1 MPSRRGVL
9 TLTVALFSQV
19 WVPGQAI
26 AQGAGTPEEPKPSTT
41 LPETPPVAP
50 APPTSASPVP
60 AETPPS
66 ATTPTSAEALPAAA
80 APSQAEAPPAA
91 ALPAPAR
98 PPAEAGPAPVRS
110 PEETVT
116 ARPDRGPE
124 KFGEEEEIVV
134 TGSRIHRKDL
144 TTPAPVTVI
153 TREQVQ
159 ASGKVTL
166 GDFLQSLP
174 EQGNALNT
182 SVNNG
187 GDGSSRISLR
197 GLGDQRTLVLVNGR
211 RMVGNA
217 FSSGVQDPSVDL
229 NAIPISAVER
239 IEVLKDGASA
249 VYGSDAIAGVVNIIT
264 RRKFDGAEA
273 SAMAGTSSHGDGTTY
288 DLSATIGTSG
298 ESGSLMFSAGYLTQ
312 DPVFAGKRS
321 WSARQLRYSF
331 NKGANGDTIGEQA
344 FGSSITPNGHFL
356 LPATADGGPLPGGT
370 AAYNSAFAAGGNVTF
385 DPTTGAFVPFQ
396 NGIGPGQ
403 HSYNIQP
410 YNYLTTPA
418 QRLTMFSAGDHNL
431 GEVARVYY
439 EASLVSRRSSI
450 YQAPEPLLL
459 SNEGL
464 TVSASNAYNPF
475 GVDFNPTNDSSHP
488 DVWRR
493 MVEMGPRKSS
503 TTVNT
508 YRIVV
513 GLDGT
518 LPEAA
523 GPLKGWFWDTSL
535 VYGRSDLSEVIGG
548 NMNINRLRKALG
560 PSFTDP
566 VTGKPM
572 CGTDAAHVEA
582 GCVPL
587 NLFGGAGSIT
597 SDQVSYIRTQLSN
610 TSFNEQIQ
618 GLVNVSGALFR
629 LYADRPVGLALGY
642 ELRRNRGQF
651 APDAL
656 VAMGEVTGNKGQGTY
671 GAYTANEGYAE
682 LSIPI
687 VNHVP
692 LAETLEATAAARVF
706 HYSSFGSDWTYK
718 VGLRESPVPDI
729 TLRGTYSTAY
739 RAPSI
744 IDLYAGLG
752 DSFLFL
758 TDPCAAATLNGE
770 PPPASC
776 TGAAANN
783 AQDPYR
789 QIRSTAGGNPKLNS
803 ETAKIYTAGI
813 VVEPRW
819 VPNLTFTLD
828 YYNIDV
834 EQAIST
840 YGAQFIIDQCYTQ
853 GNAQLCNLI
862 TRGVNGQI
870 SNVVDVN
877 RNVGFTRTDGVDLAA
892 RYALPTTFGRFGFNL
907 DGTWLHKYDI
917 GQPDGTVIH
926 AKGTFDGAGAT
937 GQGGVYP
944 SFKFNAAF
952 TYALANLGAGV
963 STRFIGSY
971 KECADSSGILSSS
984 GSYCY
989 LPGHG
994 ERDVGA
1000 YATFD
1005 LFFSYALR
1013 SRLGRTVIGT
1023 GVQNVFDKAPQRV
1036 YGGSTAA
1043 SDPTAYDFMGRF
1055 LYLRLTQSL

>member
-1 MPSRRGVL
+1 MPSRRAVL

-19 WVPGQAI
+19 CGPALAI
-26 AQGAGTPEEPKPSTT
+26 AQDAG
-41 LPETPPVAP
+41 
-50 APPTSASPVP
+50 
-60 AETPPS
+60 
-66 ATTPTSAEALPAAA
+66 
-80 APSQAEAPPAA
+80 
-91 ALPAPAR
+91 
-98 PPAEAGPAPVRS
+98 S

-116 ARPDRGPE
+116 AQPTEPQ
-124 KFGEEEEIVV
+124 KFGEKIVV
-134 TGSRIHRKDL
+134 TGSRIRRKDL
-144 TTPAPVTVI
+144 TSAAPVTVI

-174 EQGNALNT
+174 EQGNAINT

-187 GDGSSRISLR
+187 GDGSSHISLR

-217 FSSGVQDPSVDL
+217 FSSMVQDPSVDL
-229 NAIPISAVER
+229 NAIPTSAIER
-239 IEVLKDGASA
+239 IEVLKDGASS
-249 VYGSDAIAGVVNIIT
+249 VYGSDAMAGVVNIIT

-273 SAMAGTSSHGDGTTY
+273 SALAGSSSHADGATY
-288 DLSATIGTSG
+288 DLSVTLGTSG
-298 ESGSLMFSAGYLTQ
+298 DNGSLMFSAGYFTQ
-312 DPVFAGKRS
+312 DHVFADKRS
-321 WSARQLRYSF
+321 WSARKLRYSF
-331 NKGANGDTIGEQA
+331 KKDADGNTIGEQA
-344 FGSSITPNGHFL
+344 FGSSITPNGRFF
-356 LPATADGGPLPGGT
+356 LPATADGDPLPGGN
-370 AAYNSAFAAGGNVTF
+370 AAYASAFAAGGDATY
-385 DPTTGAFVPFQ
+385 DPATGSFVPFQ
-396 NGIGPGQ
+396 DGIGPGQ
-403 HSYNIQP
+403 HSYNFQP

-418 QRLTMFSAGDHNL
+418 QRLTMYSTGDHNL

-450 YQAPEPLLL
+450 YQAPDPLLL

-475 GVDFNPTNDSSHP
+475 GVAFDPTNDPSGP
-488 DVWRR
+488 DVLRR
-493 MVEMGPRKSS
+493 MVEVGPRKSS

-508 YRIVV
+508 YRVLL

-523 GPLKGWFWDTSL
+523 GPLRGWFWDTSL

-548 NMNINRLRKALG
+548 NMNVNRLRKALG

-566 VTGKPM
+566 ATGKPM
-572 CGTDAAHVEA
+572 CGTDAAHVES

-597 SDQVSYIRTQLSN
+597 SDQVSYIRTELSN
-610 TSFNEQIQ
+610 ASFNEQIQ
-618 GLVNVSGALFR
+618 GLVSVSGELFR

-642 ELRRNRGQF
+642 ELRRNRGQY

-656 VAMGEVTGNKGQGTY
+656 VAMGEVTGNKGAGTY

-718 VGLRESPVPDI
+718 VGLRESPVRDI

-744 IDLYAGLG
+744 IDLYSGLG
-752 DSFLFL
+752 DTFLFL
-758 TDPCAAATLNGE
+758 ADPCAAAVLDGE
-770 PPPASC
+770 PPPGNCS
-776 TGAAANN
+776 GSAANN
-783 AQDPYR
+783 AQDPNR
-789 QIRSTAGGNPKLNS
+789 QIRATIGGNPRLTS
-803 ETAKIYTAGI
+803 ETAKIYTAGV

-819 VPNLTFTLD
+819 VRNLTFTVD

-840 YGAQFIIDQCYTQ
+840 YGAQFIIDQCYTHD
-853 GNAQLCNLI
+853 NAQLCNLI

-870 SNVVDVN
+870 SDVVDVN
-877 RNVGFTRTDGVDLAA
+877 QNLGFIKTDGVDLAA
-892 RYALPTTFGRFGFNL
+892 RYALPAPLGRFGFNL
-907 DGTWLHKYDI
+907 DGTWLHKFDI
-917 GQPDGTVIH
+917 GQPDGTVIR
-926 AKGTFDGAGAT
+926 AKGTYDGAGAG

-944 SFKFNAAF
+944 AFKFNAAL
-952 TYALANLGAGV
+952 TYALDDVGAGV
-963 STRFIGSY
+963 STRYIGSY
-971 KECADSSGILSSS
+971 KECADSSGVLNGS

-989 LPGHG
+989 LGDHVG

-1005 LFFSYALR
+1005 LFLSYALR
-1013 SRLGRTVIGT
+1013 SRLGRTVIST
-1023 GVQNVFDKAPQRV
+1023 GMQNVFDKAPQKV
-1036 YGGSTAA
+1036 YGGFTAA

-1055 LYLRLTQSL
+1055 LYLRVTQSL

>member
-1 MPSRRGVL
+1 MPSSRAILR
-9 TLTVALFSQV
+9 LTVALSSQV
-19 WVPGQAI
+19 FVPALAI
-26 AQGAGTPEEPKPSTT
+26 AQGTG
-41 LPETPPVAP
+41 
-50 APPTSASPVP
+50 
-60 AETPPS
+60 
-66 ATTPTSAEALPAAA
+66 
-80 APSQAEAPPAA
+80 
-91 ALPAPAR
+91 
-98 PPAEAGPAPVRS
+98 S

-116 ARPDRGPE
+116 AQPTEPRE
-124 KFGEEEEIVV
+124 FGEEIVV
-134 TGSRIHRKDL
+134 TGSRVRRKDL
-144 TTPAPVTVI
+144 TTAAPVTVF
-153 TREQVQ
+153 TREQVL

-166 GDFLQSLP
+166 GDFLQSMP
-174 EQGNALNT
+174 EQGNAINT
-182 SVNNG
+182 SVVNG
-187 GDGSSRISLR
+187 SDGSSHISLR

-217 FSSGVQDPSVDL
+217 FSSMVQDPSVDL
-229 NAIPISAVER
+229 NAIPTSAIER
-239 IEVLKDGASA
+239 IEVLKDGASS
-249 VYGSDAIAGVVNIIT
+249 VYGSDAMAGVVNIIT

-273 SAMAGTSSHGDGTTY
+273 SALAGSSIHGDGTTY

-298 ESGSLMFSAGYLTQ
+298 ESGSLMFSLGYFTQ
-312 DPVFAGKRS
+312 DHVFADKRS
-321 WSARQLRYSF
+321 WSARKLRYSF
-331 NKGANGDTIGEQA
+331 EKDADGNTIGEQA
-344 FGSSITPNGHFL
+344 FGSSITPNGRFF
-356 LPATADGGPLPGGT
+356 LPATADGDPLPGGN
-370 AAYNSAFAAGGNVTF
+370 AAYASAFAAGGDVTY
-385 DPTTGAFVPFQ
+385 DPATGSFVPFQ
-396 NGIGPGQ
+396 DGIGPGQ
-403 HSYNIQP
+403 HSYNFQP

-418 QRLTMFSAGDHNL
+418 QRLTMYSAGDHRL
-431 GEVARVYY
+431 GEVARAYY

-450 YQAPEPLLL
+450 YQAPEPLAL

-475 GVDFNPTNDSSHP
+475 GVAFDPTNDPSGP
-488 DVWRR
+488 DVLRR
-493 MVEMGPRKSS
+493 MVEVGPRRAS

-508 YRIVV
+508 YRVV
-513 GLDGT
+513 LGLDGT

-523 GPLKGWFWDTSL
+523 GPLRGWFWDTSL

-548 NMNINRLRKALG
+548 NMNVNRLRKALG

-597 SDQVSYIRTQLSN
+597 SDQVSYIRTELSN
-610 TSFNEQIQ
+610 ASFNEQIQ
-618 GLVNVSGALFR
+618 GLVNVSGELFR

-642 ELRRNRGQF
+642 ELRRNRGQY

-656 VAMGEVTGNKGQGTY
+656 VAMGEVTGIKGAGTY

-682 LSIPI
+682 LSVPI
-687 VNHVP
+687 VNHLP

-718 VGLRESPVPDI
+718 VGLRQSPVRDI

-744 IDLYAGLG
+744 IDLYGGLG
-752 DSFLFL
+752 DTFLFL
-758 TDPCAAATLNGE
+758 ADPCAAAVLDGE

-776 TGAAANN
+776 SGAAANN
-783 AQDPYR
+783 AQDPNR
-789 QIRSTAGGNPKLNS
+789 QIRATIGGNPKLTS
-803 ETAKIYTAGI
+803 ETAKIYTAGV

-819 VPNLTFTLD
+819 VRNFSLTVD

-840 YGAQFIIDQCYTQ
+840 YGAQFIIDQCHTHDS
-853 GNAQLCNLI
+853 AQLCNLI

-870 SNVVDVN
+870 SDVVDVN
-877 RNVGFTRTDGVDLAA
+877 QNLGFIKTDGVDLAA
-892 RYALPTTFGRFGFNL
+892 RYALPTPLGRFGFNL
-907 DGTWLHKYDI
+907 DGTWLHKFDI
-917 GQPDGTVIH
+917 GQPDGTVIR
-926 AKGTFDGAGAT
+926 AKGTYDGGAG

-944 SFKFNAAF
+944 AFKFNAAL
-952 TYALANLGAGV
+952 TYALYDVGASV
-963 STRFIGSY
+963 STRYIGSY
-971 KECADSSGILSSS
+971 KECADSSGVLNGS

-989 LPGHG
+989 LGDHVG

-1000 YATFD
+1000 YTTFD
-1005 LFFSYALR
+1005 LFLSYALR

-1023 GVQNVFDKAPQRV
+1023 GVQNVFDKAPQKV
-1036 YGGSTAA
+1036 YGGFTAA

-1055 LYLRLTQSL
+1055 LYLRVTQTL

>member
-1 MPSRRGVL
+1 MPSRREVL

-19 WVPGQAI
+19 FVPALAI
-26 AQGAGTPEEPKPSTT
+26 AQGTG
-41 LPETPPVAP
+41 
-50 APPTSASPVP
+50 
-60 AETPPS
+60 
-66 ATTPTSAEALPAAA
+66 
-80 APSQAEAPPAA
+80 
-91 ALPAPAR
+91 
-98 PPAEAGPAPVRS
+98 G

-116 ARPDRGPE
+116 AQPTEAPQE
-124 KFGEEEEIVV
+124 FGEEIVV
-134 TGSRIHRKDL
+134 TGSRIRRKDL
-144 TTPAPVTVI
+144 TSAAPVTVF

-174 EQGNALNT
+174 EQGNAINT
-182 SVNNG
+182 SVVNG

-217 FSSGVQDPSVDL
+217 FSSMVQDPSADL
-229 NAIPISAVER
+229 NAIPTSAIER

-264 RRKFDGAEA
+264 RRKFDGAEV
-273 SAMAGTSSHGDGTTY
+273 SALAGRSLHGDGTTY
-288 DLSATIGTSG
+288 DLAATIGTSG
-298 ESGSLMFSAGYLTQ
+298 ESGSLMFSLGYFTQ
-312 DPVFAGKRS
+312 DHVLADKRS
-321 WSARQLRYSF
+321 WSARPLNYSF
-331 NKGANGDTIGEQA
+331 NKDADGNTIGEQS
-344 FGSSITPNGHFL
+344 FGSGITPDGHFF
-356 LPATADGGPLPGGT
+356 LPATADGNPLPGGN
-370 AAYNSAFAAGGNVTF
+370 AAYNSAFAAGGNVTY
-385 DPTTGAFVPFQ
+385 DPVTGTFVPFQ
-396 NGIGPGQ
+396 DGIGPGQ
-403 HSYNIQP
+403 HSYNFQP
-410 YNYLTTPA
+410 YSYLTTPA
-418 QRLTMFSAGDHNL
+418 QRLTMYSAGDHKL

-450 YQAPEPLLL
+450 YQAPEPLAL

-475 GVDFNPTNDSSHP
+475 GVAFDPTNDPSGP
-488 DVWRR
+488 DVLRR
-493 MVEMGPRKSS
+493 MVEVGPRKNS

-508 YRIVV
+508 YRIVL

-523 GPLKGWFWDTSL
+523 GPLSGWFWDTSI
-535 VYGRSDLSEVIGG
+535 VYGRSDLSEVVDGS
-548 NMNINRLRKALG
+548 MNVNRLRKALG

-566 VTGKPM
+566 VTGKPL

-597 SDQVSYIRTQLSN
+597 SDQANYIRTGLTNS
-610 TSFNEQIQ
+610 SFNEQIQ
-618 GLVNVSGALFR
+618 GLVSVSGELFR

-642 ELRRNRGQF
+642 ELRRNRGQYT
-651 APDAL
+651 PDAL
-656 VAMGEVTGNKGQGTY
+656 IAMGEVTGNKGAGTY

-692 LAETLEATAAARVF
+692 FAETLEATAAARVF
-706 HYSSFGSDWTYK
+706 YYSSFGSDWTYK
-718 VGLRESPVPDI
+718 VGLRESPVRDI

-744 IDLYAGLG
+744 IDLYSGLN
-752 DSFLFL
+752 DHFLFL
-758 TDPCAAATLNGE
+758 ADPCAAAVLDGK
-770 PPPASC
+770 PLPATC

-783 AQDPYR
+783 AQDPNK
-789 QIRSTAGGNPKLNS
+789 QIRATIGGNPRLTS

-819 VPNLTFTLD
+819 VQNLTLTLD
-828 YYNIDV
+828 YYNIEV

-840 YGAQFIIDQCYTQ
+840 YGAQFILDQCYLQ
-853 GNAQLCNLI
+853 GNAQLCNLV

-870 SNVVDVN
+870 GNVVDVN
-877 RNVGFTRTDGVDLAA
+877 KNVGFFNTDGVDLAA
-892 RYALPTTFGRFGFNL
+892 RYALPTPFGRFGFNL

-926 AKGTFDGAGAT
+926 AKGTYDGAGAQ

-944 SFKFNAAF
+944 AFKFNAAL
-952 TYALANLGAGV
+952 TYALDNVGAGI
-963 STRFIGSY
+963 STRYIGTY
-971 KECADSSGILSSS
+971 KECANSSGVLHGS

-989 LPGHG
+989 AQDHVG

-1000 YATFD
+1000 YVTFD
-1005 LFFSYALR
+1005 LFLSYALR
-1013 SRLGRTVIGT
+1013 SNLGRTVIGA

-1036 YGGSTAA
+1036 YGGFTAA

-1055 LYLRLTQSL
+1055 LYLRLAQSL

>member
-19 WVPGQAI
+19 WAPGLAI
-26 AQGAGTPEEPKPSTT
+26 AQGTLTPGEPKPSTT
-41 LPETPPVAP
+41 LPAP
-50 APPTSASPVP
+50 AMTAPPTSSTAAPAAPPLSAAPAP
-60 AETPPS
+60 AEAPP
-66 ATTPTSAEALPAAA
+66 AVA
-80 APSQAEAPPAA
+80 APAQAEAPPAA
-91 ALPAPAR
+91 AVPAPAP
-98 PPAEAGPAPVRS
+98 PPAEAEPAPVKGPRS
-110 PEETVT
+110 PEEAVI
-116 ARPDRGPE
+116 AQPAKGPE
-124 KFGEEEEIVV
+124 KFGEEIVV
-134 TGSRIHRKDL
+134 TGSRINRKDL

-159 ASGKVTL
+159 ASGKVSL

-174 EQGNALNT
+174 EQGNAINT

-187 GDGSSRISLR
+187 GDGSSHISLR

-217 FSSGVQDPSVDL
+217 FSSMVQDPSVDL

-239 IEVLKDGASA
+239 IEVLKGGGSP

-273 SAMAGTSSHGDGTTY
+273 SALAGTSSHGDGTTY

-298 ESGSLMFSAGYLTQ
+298 ESGSLMFSAGYFTQ
-312 DPVFAGKRS
+312 DPVFADKRS
-321 WSARQLRYSF
+321 WSARQLRYDF
-331 NKGANGDTIGEQA
+331 TKDANGNTIGEQA
-344 FGSSITPNGHFL
+344 FGSSFTPNGHFF
-356 LPATADGGPLPGGT
+356 LPGT
-370 AAYNSAFAAGGNVTF
+370 AVEDPGVTF

-396 NGIGPGQ
+396 DGIGPGQ

-410 YNYLTTPA
+410 YNYLITPA
-418 QRLTMFSAGDHNL
+418 QRFTMYSAGDHKL

-450 YQAPEPLLL
+450 YQAPEPLWLR
-459 SNEGL
+459 NEGL

-475 GVDFNPTNDSSHP
+475 GVDFDPTNDP
-488 DVWRR
+488 IADVRRR
-493 MVEMGPRKSS
+493 MVEVGPRKSS

-508 YRIVV
+508 YRIVL

-523 GPLKGWFWDTSL
+523 GPLKGWVWDTAL
-535 VYGRSDLSEVIGG
+535 VYGRSDLSEVIDG
-548 NMNINRLRKALG
+548 NMNLNRLRKALG

-618 GLVNVSGALFR
+618 GLVNVSGELFR

-671 GAYTANEGYAE
+671 GGYTANEGYAE

-687 VNHVP
+687 VNHAP
-692 LAETLEATAAARVF
+692 LAETLEATVAARVF

-752 DSFLFL
+752 DTFLFL
-758 TDPCAAATLNGE
+758 TDPCAAATLDGA

-776 TGAAANN
+776 TGAAASN
-783 AQDPYR
+783 AQD
-789 QIRSTAGGNPKLNS
+789 QNTAIHSTNGGNPRLKS
-803 ETAKIYTAGI
+803 ETARIYTAGI

-819 VPNLTFTLD
+819 VRNLAFTLD

-870 SNVVDVN
+870 SDVVDIN
-877 RNVGFTRTDGVDLAA
+877 RNVGFIKTDGVDLAA
-892 RYALPTTFGRFGFNL
+892 RYALPTPSGRFGLNL

-926 AKGTFDGAGAT
+926 AKGTFDGAGVT

-944 SFKFNAAF
+944 AFKFNAAL
-952 TYALANLGAGV
+952 TYALDNVGAGV
-963 STRFIGSY
+963 SARFIGSY
-971 KECADSSGILSSS
+971 KECADSGGVLNSF

-989 LPGHG
+989 QPDHG

-1013 SRLGRTVIGT
+1013 SRLGRTVIGA